1 MQCVAGDSYVPIS
14 QDDTAQEGWLCMS
27 FTKGIVLRKVF
38 IVLTKVL
45 YSFFFIF
52 LSGLVLRDVCEG
64 STS

>member
-1 MQCVAGDSYVPIS
+1 MLSLAGDSYVPIS

-45 YSFFFIF
+45 YSFFNF